1 MTRQSIEQFEPPLDE
16 RIDQL
21 SKLSDLFGA
30 FMKVERATRREGRPE
45 TDAEHTLHVMFF
57 AVAYAARYH
66 PELDPGE
73 IALLVMI
80 HDLDEV
86 HAGDV
91 NSLTADSSA
100 LHQKAANEMRDRQRL
115 REELKDE
122 PYIVELLERYWA
134 KADPVSRYV
143 YSIEKLDPGFAH
155 LRDSGEAIRAMGVTD
170 EQEYRQLDERA
181 INRMAQYATSDVLGM
196 RRDLGDRVAKATF
209 DTV

>member
-1 MTRQSIEQFEPPLDE
+1 MMRQNIEQFNPPLDE

-21 SKLSDLFGA
+21 AKLSDLFSM

-45 TDAEHTLHVMFF
+45 TDAEHTLHIMFL

-73 IALLVMI
+73 VALLVMI

-86 HAGDV
+86 YAGDV
-91 NSLTADSSA
+91 NSLTADA
-100 LHQKAANEMRDRQRL
+100 EAMQEKAANEMRDRQRL
-115 REELKDE
+115 REELRDE

-134 KADPVSRYV
+134 KDDPVVRYV
-143 YSIEKLDPGFAH
+143 YSIEKLDPSFSH
-155 LRDSGEAIRAMGVTD
+155 LRDSGGAIRAMEVTD
-170 EQEYRQLDERA
+170 EQTYRRMDERA
-181 INRMAQYATSDVLGM
+181 VSRMAQYATSDVLGM
-196 RRDLGDRVAKATF
+196 RQRLGNRVARATF